1 MSSYNRITLVG
12 NLVRDPEV
20 KKLKN
25 QTKAD
30 FTLAVERYMGKDNKP
45 VTDFFNV
52 VSWGKLAEVCG
63 SYLSKGK
70 KVLVDGHI
78 QIRTYMKDKERQWI
92 TEVVAENLKFL
103 SAKTEAKA
111 EEVVT
116 AKS

>member
-1 MSSYNRITLVG
+1 MAGYNRITLVG

-20 KKLKN
+20 MTWN
-25 QTKAD
+25 DQPNTN

-63 SYLSKGK
+63 SDLSKGK

-78 QIRTYMKDKERQWI
+78 QIRSYMKNEKRQWI
-92 TEVVAENLKFL
+92 VEVVAENLKFI
-103 SAKTEAKA
+103 
-111 EEVVT
+111 EEL
-116 AKS
+116 KEGNNDE